1 MKGLLPIGLVSKQP
15 IQQEPTLPDLPSA
28 LSAIGLSFSSAFTKP
43 TFARFL
49 SLFIGVVVSS
59 GRRTVLRTLAS
70 MRELS
75 HGHWSSYHRLFCK
88 ARWSTLELGRILAS
102 LVLAAIPKDQP
113 VVIAVDDTVTQH
125 RGKNVWG
132 KGCHRD
138 AVRSSHSHTVW
149 RWGHK
154 WVVLAVSVPMPLC
167 IMPWA
172 LPVACALYKPRE
184 EGRHKTPSDLARQL
198 LRLMERWFPKRRFI
212 LLGDGGFNSHEFAR
226 KVARRSS
233 LVSRFF
239 KGAVLHGLPVQTGRG
254 RPRITGTRLPT
265 PEAAVKRAKLR
276 EAEVSWYGGKKRKIA
291 LCSGEGYWYRQGKGL
306 LWVRWVFVKDMLG
319 THRDEY
325 FFTTDRSLSEEDVV
339 SMYTRRWPIE
349 VMFQEARAQ
358 LGLNDPRQ
366 WKKASV
372 LRMTPCMFGLY
383 SVIALFWRQAGVPR
397 MPRTGYVK
405 MHPTFSDA
413 MEYARRELWEH
424 TILNTPLLKPLL
436 RNTPRHVLN
445 PLISHLA
452 LAA

>member
-1 MKGLLPIGLVSKQP
+1 LL
-15 IQQEPTLPDLPSA
+15 ELPSA
-28 LSAIGLSFSSAFTKP
+28 FSAIVLSVSSGFTKP

-49 SLFIGVVVSS
+49 SLLVGLVVSS
-59 GRRTVLRTLAS
+59 GRRTVLRTLS
-70 MRELS
+70 SIRELS
-75 HGHWSSYHRLFCK
+75 QGHWSSYHRVFCK
-88 ARWSTLELGRILAS
+88 ARWSTLELGRGLARLILA
-102 LVLAAIPKDQP
+102 LIPEDQAVVL
-113 VVIAVDDTVTQH
+113 AVDDTVTQH

-138 AVRSSHSHTVW
+138 AVRSSHRHTVW

-167 IMPWA
+167 VMPWA

-184 EGRHKTPSDLARQL
+184 GQRHKTPSDLARQL

-212 LLGDGGFNSHEFAR
+212 LMSDGGFNSHGLAR
-226 KVARRSS
+226 KVARRSC

-239 KGAVLHGLPVQTGRG
+239 KGAVLHALPVQSGKG
-254 RPRITGTRLPT
+254 RPRVKGKRLPT
-265 PEAAVKRAKLR
+265 PEAAVKRARLR
-276 EAEVSWYGGKKRKIA
+276 RAEVNWYGGSKRKVA
-291 LCSGEGYWYRQGKGL
+291 LCSGKGYWYRQGKGL
-306 LWVRWVFVKDMLG
+306 LWVRWVFVQDMDG

-339 SMYTRRWPIE
+339 SLYTRRWGIE
-349 VMFQEARAQ
+349 VTFQEARQQ

-372 LRMTPCMFGLY
+372 LRMTPCLFGLY
-383 SVIALFWRQAGVPR
+383 SVIALAWRQAKAPR

-405 MHPTFSDA
+405 MNPSFSDA
-413 MEYARRELWEH
+413 LEYARRELWEH
-424 TILNTPLLKPLL
+424 TILNTPLYRPLL
-436 RNTPRHVLN
+436 RNTPRHLLN
-445 PLISHLA
+445 PLLSHLA